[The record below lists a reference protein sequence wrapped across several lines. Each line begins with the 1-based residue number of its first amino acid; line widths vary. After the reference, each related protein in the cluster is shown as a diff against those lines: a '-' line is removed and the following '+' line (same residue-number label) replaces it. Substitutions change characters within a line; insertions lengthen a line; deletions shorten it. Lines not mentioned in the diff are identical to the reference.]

1 MVMAKR
7 QRKRKTCENGTK
19 EDMWTGVRTSGE
31 TNTPLSWLA
40 QFAQGRLIGE
50 ETKNIKKGSQ
60 DGLRLL
66 LWGQPALTP
75 QECIIL
81 CLPNKTEL

>member
-1 MVMAKR
+1 MAVAKR
-7 QRKRKTCENGTK
+7 QRKGKGHENGAK
-19 EDMWTGVRTSGE
+19 ENLQTGMRNSDE

-50 ETKNIKKGSQ
+50 ETKSIKRGSQ
-60 DGLRLL
+60 DGLRPL

-75 QECIIL
+75 QECTIL

>member
-40 QFAQGRLIGE
+40 QFA
-50 ETKNIKKGSQ
+50 
-60 DGLRLL
+60 
-66 LWGQPALTP
+66 
-75 QECIIL
+75 
-81 CLPNKTEL
+81 